1 MINLTDILKQ
11 ARQLNKNILIIGTPR
26 SGTHA
31 LGSTFQKLDT
41 TFINLG
47 EICKNDDVNDP
58 LEDIKK
64 IYNHTTPLISHIVQ
78 LSAKIALS
86 PWVDVLK
93 QHAIIVNL
101 KRNNKVKQFAS
112 WMYFHKTGG
121 VNNLKWHNHEA
132 SDTALSPHSITVTA
146 EDIDLFLVEQLTDD
160 FFLSDYVLF
169 YEYLNFSSADFKQNK
184 YSFNIEKIFTNLDY
198 VNQRLIDWKYSDYYD
213 KQ

>member
-31 LGSTFQKLDT
+31 LGSTFRKIDT

-47 EICKNDDVNDP
+47 EICKNDGNDP
-58 LEDIKK
+58 LEDIKQ

-121 VNNLKWHNHEA
+121 VNSLKWHNHEA
-132 SDTALSPHSITVTA
+132 SDTVLSPRSITVTA

-169 YEYLNFSSADFKQNK
+169 YECLNFSSADFKQNK
-184 YSFNIEKIFTNLDY
+184 YSFNIEEIFTNLDY

-213 KQ
+213 KR